1 MKIER
6 INIDYFRGLK
16 NVSIDALDEHVN
28 LFVGINGA
36 GKTSILDAI
45 SLLFSW
51 YVARMSSAKGR
62 GKDIATDD
70 ISLHSPNGCS
80 IELKLKGGETWKL
93 YRSLKYKKTDKS
105 DLSALNRLVTIL
117 REKIDND
124 PRAAIPVLAY
134 YNVNRVIPNRYPRMP
149 RGKETETQLDAYK
162 NCLASSQ
169 LFSDFFNWFR
179 LGEDYE
185 NEQYKNNRSYRD
197 RGLDA
202 VRQAMK
208 QMFPDYSEMRVSRR
222 PLALLMHK
230 GDEVFK
236 INQLSDG
243 EKCYIALVCDIARR
257 LAIANPEGN
266 PLLGNGIILIDEIDL
281 HLHPKWQQS
290 VISKLTE
297 TFPNCQFFITTHS
310 PIVASDAKGAVF
322 GISDGIIS
330 PKLTYGRKSSDILAS
345 VFDIDMARSLY
356 VQSLFNE
363 AYDFIDH
370 RDEKAFNAKLQ
381 ELIDILGADDPD
393 VTGLKIE
400 HMRRQRLQTK

>member
-16 NVSIDALDEHVN
+16 NVSIDAFDEHVN

-51 YVARMSSAKGR
+51 YVARMFSAKGR

-80 IELKLKGGETWKL
+80 IELTLKGGETWKL

-105 DLSALNRLVTIL
+105 DLSALNRLVAEL
-117 REKIDND
+117 RDNIDND
-124 PRAAIPVLAY
+124 PNASIPVLAY

-149 RGKETETQLDAYK
+149 RGKEAETQLVAYK
-162 NCLASSQ
+162 NCLGSSQ

-179 LGEDYE
+179 LAEDYE
-185 NEQYKNNRSYRD
+185 NEQYKNNQSYSD
-197 RGLDA
+197 RGLDT
-202 VRQAMK
+202 VRKAMEK
-208 QMFPDYSEMRVSRR
+208 MFPEYTEMKVSRR
-222 PLALLMHK
+222 PLALLMK
-230 GDEVFK
+230 KDGEIFK

-243 EKCYIALVCDIARR
+243 EKCYIALACDIARR
-257 LAIANPEGN
+257 LAIANPVGDA
-266 PLLGNGIILIDEIDL
+266 LQGNGIIMIDEIDL

-290 VISKLTE
+290 VISNLTH

-310 PIVASDAKGAVF
+310 PIVASDANGAVF
-322 GISDGIIS
+322 GIKDGIIF
-330 PKLTYGRKSSDILAS
+330 PERTFGKQSSDILAS

-363 AYDFIDH
+363 AYDYIER
-370 RDEKAFNAKLQ
+370 RDEEAYNTKLQ

-400 HMRRQRLQTK
+400 NMRRQRAHTK